1 MFSPLDRDCLTLN
14 PRQRMFKE
22 GLESCSK
29 AKELLRSQLDVVP
42 KWNNLSSERIMAQ
55 DREAAQ

>member
-14 PRQRMFKE
+14 LRQRMFKE

-42 KWNNLSSERIMAQ
+42 KWNNLSSERIMTQ

>member
-1 MFSPLDRDCLTLN
+1 
-14 PRQRMFKE
+14 MFKE

-42 KWNNLSSERIMAQ
+42 KWNNLSSERIMTQ

>member
-14 PRQRMFKE
+14 LMFKE

-42 KWNNLSSERIMAQ
+42 KWNNLSSERIMTQ